1 MCRVLGVSA
10 SGFYA
15 RRKRPP
21 SARSVSDAALT
32 ERIREVHKTSR
43 QTYGSPRVHAELRA
57 QGESVCLNRI
67 ARLMRRNDI
76 SARNRKRFVRTTDS
90 DHNDPIAPNELNRE
104 FQTEE
109 PNRAWVGDITY
120 IATSEG
126 WLFLAVVL
134 DLFSRRVVGWAMAD
148 NMRKELVMS
157 ALDMALGSRELSGKL
172 ISHSDR
178 GSQYTSDTH
187 RQRLKDRRITCSMSR
202 RGNCWDNAVAESFFG
217 TLKTELIHRKIWRS
231 RNEAREAVYEYI
243 EVFYNRKRRH
253 STLGYVSPAE
263 FERNHTQATRTAA

>member
-1 MCRVLGVSA
+1 MCRVLGVST

-15 RRKRPP
+15 WRERPP
-21 SARSVSDAALT
+21 SARSVSDAGLT
-32 ERIREVHKTSR
+32 ERIREVHKRSR

-57 QGESVCLNRI
+57 QGESACLNRI
-67 ARLMRRNDI
+67 ARLMRKNGI
-76 SARNRKRFVRTTDS
+76 SARNKKRFVRTTDS

-109 PNRAWVGDITY
+109 PNQAWVGDITY

-134 DLFSRRVVGWAMAD
+134 DLFSRRVVGWAMA
-148 NMRKELVMS
+148 NHMRKELVMS
-157 ALDMALGSRELSGKL
+157 ALDMALGSREINGKL
-172 ISHSDR
+172 INHSDR
-178 GSQYTSDTH
+178 GSQYTSGTH
-187 RQRLKDRRITCSMSR
+187 RKRLEDRGITCSMSR

-217 TLKTELIHRKIWRS
+217 TLKSELIYRETWESLRDAH
-231 RNEAREAVYEYI
+231 EAVYEYL
-243 EVFYNRKRRH
+243 EVFYNRQRRH

-263 FERNHTQATRTAA
+263 FERNHTEATGTAA